1 MHSHGIVYVQVIFA
15 THFGNLIGDTPTDS
29 FSSLTKESQE
39 KESEFHRGQM
49 KISSPNSSEI

>member
-15 THFGNLIGDTPTDS
+15 LYFGNLVRDNPMDA
-29 FSSLTKESQE
+29 FHSLTKESQE

-49 KISSPNSSEI
+49 EI